1 MLLEL
6 HVRNLALIEKAD
18 LEFGKGLIVLSG
30 ETGAGKSILI
40 DSINVALG
48 AKTGKG
54 IIRNGAEYA
63 YIELLFAVD
72 DPEKIR
78 RIRELDIAVEDDGV
92 LIVSR
97 KITPTRTIAKINDET
112 VTAGKLRSLTGL
124 LIDMHGQFEHQSLLS
139 PSSHL
144 EFIDKLS
151 PAEAGKIRTEIADQ
165 YHEYSSLLAELSE
178 GSDKLLRDREADILR
193 YEIEEISSAEL
204 KAGEEQELLDEFRRM
219 KNSSK
224 ISAGLSAAGEELDN
238 DFISHA
244 LKNVNDIAGF
254 DKDIEDIRRGLS
266 EIEGLVFETKRSIDN
281 YLDGFDYDEER
292 FDEIEKR
299 LDVIHRIQGKYG
311 DDIGEIL
318 KGLET
323 RQDRLSYLENYD
335 GLREGM
341 VRRRNELEE
350 LLRDSCDRLTA
361 IRRATADE
369 LKVRI
374 TEELKDLNFLGVQ
387 FDIEM
392 KKSDKF
398 TACGDDVVQFMIS
411 TNPGQPVMP
420 LKDVASGGELSRI
433 MLALKTVLADT
444 DEIETLIFD
453 EIDAGISGR
462 TAQRVGD
469 KLSIIGRGH
478 QVLCITHLPQI
489 AAMADNHYL
498 ISKST
503 DGSST
508 RTEIRCIGGE
518 ESVAEIAR
526 MMGGNELTENVLN
539 AAREMKQCAGQKA
552 VR

>member
-18 LEFGKGLIVLSG
+18 MEFDKGLTILSG

-54 IIRNGAEYA
+54 IIRNESEYA

-78 RIRELDIAVEDDGV
+78 KIKDLDINIAEDGL
-92 LIVSR
+92 LIISR
-97 KITPTRTIAKINDET
+97 KITPVRTIAKINDET
-112 VTAGKLRSLTGL
+112 VTAAKLRSLTGL
-124 LIDMHGQFEHQSLLS
+124 LIDMHGQFEHQSLLN
-139 PSSHL
+139 PASHL

-151 PAEAGKIRTEIADQ
+151 APEIAGVKAKL
-165 YHEYSSLLAELSE
+165 YEEYKEYVALNAELTAST
-178 GSDKLLRDREADILR
+178 DKVMREREEDILR
-193 YEIEEISSAEL
+193 YEIEEISSAQL
-204 KAGEEQELLDEFRRM
+204 RQDEEQQLLDEFRRM

-224 ISAGLSAAGEELDN
+224 ISGGLSAAGNELDN
-238 DFISHA
+238 DFISRA
-244 LKNVNDIAGF
+244 IKDMNDIAGL
-254 DKDIEDIRRGLS
+254 DSELDDIRKELS
-266 EIEGLVFETKRSIDN
+266 EIESLVFETKRNIDS
-281 YLDGFDYDEER
+281 YLSGFEYDEAR

-311 DDIGEIL
+311 DDIDKIL
-318 KGLET
+318 EGLET
-323 RQDRLSYLENYD
+323 RKARLEYLENYD
-335 GLREGM
+335 IRREKLIG
-341 VRRRNELEE
+341 RKAELEE
-350 LLRDSCDRLTA
+350 LLDDTCSRLTA
-361 IRRATADE
+361 IRMDTAGR
-369 LKVRI
+369 LKARI
-374 TEELKDLNFLGVQ
+374 TEELEDLNFPGVR

-392 KKSDKF
+392 RDTGKY
-398 TACGDDVVQFMIS
+398 TADGRDSAQFMIS
-411 TNPGQPVMP
+411 TNPGQPIKP
-420 LKDVASGGELSRI
+420 LKDVASGGELSRV

-453 EIDAGISGR
+453 EIDAGISGK
-462 TAQRVGD
+462 TAQKVAE
-469 KLSIIGRGH
+469 KLHIIGRGH

-503 DGSST
+503 DGNTT
-508 RTEIRCIGGE
+508 RTDIKRIDGE

-526 MMGGNELTENVLN
+526 MMGGSELTDTVLN
-539 AAREMKQCAGQKA
+539 AAREMKGRT
-552 VR
+552 V

>member
-112 VTAGKLRSLTGL
+112 VTSGKLRSLTGL

-151 PAEAGKIRTEIADQ
+151 PAEAGKIRIEIADQ

-350 LLRDSCDRLTA
+350 LLRASCDRLTA
-361 IRRATADE
+361 IRRTTADE

-508 RTEIRCIGGE
+508 RTEIRCIEGE

-526 MMGGNELTENVLN
+526 MMGGNELTENVLS
-539 AAREMKQCAGQKA
+539 AAREMKQCARQKA

>member
-112 VTAGKLRSLTGL
+112 VTSGKLRSLTGL

-323 RQDRLSYLENYD
+323 RQERLSYLENYD

-350 LLRDSCDRLTA
+350 LLRVSCDRLTA
-361 IRRATADE
+361 IRRTTADE

-508 RTEIRCIGGE
+508 RTEIRYIEGE

-526 MMGGNELTENVLN
+526 MMGGNELTENVLS
-539 AAREMKQCAGQKA
+539 AAREMKQHA
-552 VR
+552 R

>member
-18 LEFGKGLIVLSG
+18 LEFGRGLTVLSG

-54 IIRNGAEYA
+54 IIRTGAEYA
-63 YIELLFAVD
+63 YIELIFAVD
-72 DPEKIR
+72 DPEKLKQIR
-78 RIRELDIAVEDDGV
+78 NLDIAVEDDGM
-92 LIVSR
+92 LIISR
-97 KITPTRTIAKINDET
+97 KITPVRSIAKINDET

-144 EFIDKLS
+144 EFVDKLS
-151 PAEAGKIRTEIADQ
+151 PDEADEIKAGIEKQ
-165 YHEYSSLLAELSE
+165 YSEYVGIERELS
-178 GSDKLLRDREADILR
+178 GGTDKVLRDREADILR
-193 YEIEEISSAEL
+193 YEIEEITSAEL
-204 KAGEEQELLDEFRRM
+204 KQGEEQELLDEFRKM

-224 ISAGLSAAGEELDN
+224 ISGALSAASEELDN

-244 LKNVNDIAGF
+244 LKDVNEVAGF
-254 DKDIEDIRRGLS
+254 DRELDDMRRALS
-266 EIEGLVFETKRSIDN
+266 EIEGLVFETKRNIDN

-292 FDEIEKR
+292 FDMIEKR

-311 DDIGEIL
+311 DDIDGIL
-318 KGLET
+318 AGLET
-323 RQDRLSYLENYD
+323 RKERLEYLENYD
-335 GLREGM
+335 ALREGM
-341 VRRRNELEE
+341 VRRKAELEE
-350 LLRDSCDRLTA
+350 ELNASCSRLTA
-361 IRRATADE
+361 IRRATADS

-374 TEELKDLNFLGVQ
+374 AEELEDLNFLGVR

-392 KKSDKF
+392 KKADRFSADG
-398 TACGDDVVQFMIS
+398 CDLVQFMIS
-411 TNPGQPVMP
+411 TNPGQPVRP
-420 LKDVASGGELSRI
+420 LRDVASGGELSRI

-462 TAQRVGD
+462 TAQKVAE
-469 KLSIIGRGH
+469 KLHIIGQGH

-503 DGSST
+503 DGSTT
-508 RTEIRCIGGE
+508 RTDIEYIDGE
-518 ESVAEIAR
+518 KAVAEIAR
-526 MMGGNELTENVLN
+526 MIGGNELTENVLS
-539 AAREMKQCAGQKA
+539 AAREMKNSG
-552 VR
+552 RER

>member
-18 LEFGKGLIVLSG
+18 LEFGKGLTVLSG

-40 DSINVALG
+40 DSISLALG

-72 DPEKIR
+72 DSEKIR
-78 RIRELDIAVEDDGV
+78 RIQELDIAVEDDGV

-97 KITPTRTIAKINDET
+97 KITPSRTIAKINDET

-151 PAEAGKIRTEIADQ
+151 PDEDGRIKTEIAD
-165 YHEYSSLLAELSE
+165 YYREYASLAGELNE

-204 KAGEEQELLDEFRRM
+204 KTGEEQELLDEFRRM
-219 KNSSK
+219 KNSSR
-224 ISAGLSAAGEELDN
+224 ISSGLSAASEELDN

-244 LKNVNDIAGF
+244 LKQVNDIADF

-266 EIEGLVFETKRSIDN
+266 EIEGLVFETKRSIDS

-292 FDEIEKR
+292 FDQIEKR

-311 DDIGEIL
+311 DDIEKIL
-318 KGLET
+318 EGLQT
-323 RQDRLSYLENYD
+323 RKERLDYLDNYD
-335 GLREGM
+335 GLRDRM
-341 VRRRNELEE
+341 IRRKNELEE
-350 LLRDSCDRLTA
+350 LLTDSCDRLTA
-361 IRRATADE
+361 VRRATADE
-369 LKVRI
+369 LKLRI
-374 TEELKDLNFLGVQ
+374 TEELKDLNFSGVQ
-387 FDIEM
+387 FDIGM
-392 KKSDKF
+392 KKTDRF
-398 TACGDDVVQFMIS
+398 TAGGNDTAQFMIS
-411 TNPGQPVMP
+411 TNPGQPMMP

-453 EIDAGISGR
+453 EIDAGISGK
-462 TAQRVGD
+462 TAQKVGD

-508 RTEIRCIGGE
+508 KTEIRYIEGE

-526 MMGGNELTENVLN
+526 MMGGNEITENVLS
-539 AAREMKQCAGQKA
+539 AAREMKQKGET
-552 VR
+552 